1 MNTKAFYWAVLF
13 TIGMGPAFTS
23 CSEEPLIQDEET
35 EDQQQENNDSSDS
48 DFDYEITAYD
58 GEKADDAAADVVGT
72 DEDLYWEANS
82 FTNTVTVAYEGTTA
96 TVTSSNEDVLYH
108 TDGAYVT
115 IDMLTNSV
123 KDVEIIVSGKSD
135 DGQLKIYGEKKFK
148 LTLNG
153 VELTSSIGPA
163 INSQCKKR
171 AFVHLAD
178 GTTNRLTDAS
188 SYSTEPYYLNGATAD
203 DEDRKGCL
211 FSEGNLIFSGTGVLI
226 VEGKKKHG
234 IATDGYFYMRP
245 GVTIAVTDAA
255 KNAID
260 VKGDED
266 DAIGINIQGGLIYAN
281 TSATAGKCL
290 KTDLDVEIA
299 GGKLLLNTS
308 GGSEYDSDE
317 NDTSSPAGIKADGNV
332 KITGGVHVLKSTG
345 TGGKGINADGTLQ
358 MDGGTMTVTTT
369 GGKYIYD
376 EALDLTS
383 SPKGVKADGNI
394 TFNGGKLNIS
404 VTGVSD
410 GSEGLESKSAIT
422 INDGEI
428 YVYAYDDAMN
438 ASTDITING
447 GKVYCYAVN
456 NDGIDSNGTLN
467 IAGGLVI
474 ASGGAAPEEGFDS
487 DNSNNFKVTGGTLIG
502 TGGAAM
508 APSNAGTQRTV
519 IYNSI
524 AATQGTKL
532 CILNSSGTPIM
543 TYELPRT
550 MAGMSLLFSSPDLT
564 AGSYTVSVGGTLS
577 GATDSWNGWQS
588 GGSWSGGTQ
597 LGTFTSSSIVTTVG
611 DSTGG
616 GGNPGGGP
624 GGNRPYWAQAVFSVH
639 EIKC

>member
-1 MNTKAFYWAVLF
+1 MFLTFLF
-13 TIGMGPAFTS
+13 AIAIGWSFSS
-23 CSEEPLIQDEET
+23 CSEDNSLQEET
-35 EDQQQENNDSSDS
+35 ENRQPDDGDNDGNVP
-48 DFDYEITAYD
+48 DFDYTIAAYD

-72 DEDLYWEANS
+72 DEDLYWETNS
-82 FTNTVTVAYEGTTA
+82 FTETVTVIYEGTTA
-96 TVTSSNEDVLYH
+96 TVTTTNEAVRYH

-123 KDVEIIVSGKSD
+123 KNVEITVSGKSE

-153 VELTSSIGPA
+153 VELASSIGPA

-178 GTTNRLTDAS
+178 ETTNRLTDAS
-188 SYSTEPYYLNGATAD
+188 SYSDEPYYLNGATAD
-203 DEDRKGCL
+203 EEDRKGCL
-211 FSEGNLIFSGTGVLI
+211 FSEGNLIFSGTGILI

-255 KNAID
+255 KNAIH

-266 DAIGINIQGGLIYAN
+266 DAIGIYVRGGLIYAN
-281 TSATAGKCL
+281 TTATAGKCL
-290 KTDLDVEIA
+290 KTDLNVEIA

-317 NDTSSPAGIKADGNV
+317 NDTSSPACIKADGNV
-332 KITGGVHVLKSTG
+332 RITGGAHVLKSTG
-345 TGGKGINADGTLQ
+345 TGGKGINVDGTLQ
-358 MDGGTMTVTTT
+358 IDGGTMTVTTT
-369 GGKYIYD
+369 GGKYIYN

-383 SPKGVKADGNI
+383 SPKGVKADGDI
-394 TFNGGKLNIS
+394 TINGGELNIS
-404 VTGVSD
+404 VTGISD

-422 INDGEI
+422 VNDGEI
-428 YVYAYDDAMN
+428 YIYAYDDAMN

-447 GKVYCYAVN
+447 GKVYCYAAN

-467 IAGGLVI
+467 LTGGLVI
-474 ASGGAAPEEGFDS
+474 ASGCAAPEEGFDC

-502 TGGAAM
+502 TGGAAV
-508 APSNAGTQRTV
+508 APSNASTQHTV
-519 IYNSI
+519 IYNGI

-550 MAGMSLLFSSPDLT
+550 MTGMSLFFSSPDLT

-577 GATDSWNGWQS
+577 GATDTWNGWLS
-588 GGSWSGGTQ
+588 GGAWSGGTQ
-597 LGTFTSSSIVTTVG
+597 LGTFTSSGIVTTVG
-611 DSTGG
+611 N
-616 GGNPGGGP
+616 NPGGGRPGNNP
-624 GGNRPYWAQAVFSVH
+624 GGGRP
-639 EIKC
+639 